1 MSWNSLAE
9 ASPPRPLRHIA
20 AFFLPLY
27 TFSFSIPFARPRST
41 PSVRRASDRRRPS
54 VNHVS
59 SHRAKSTA
67 ITAPTTAAAAVSLP
81 AQQRGHVN
89 LRRRQAF
96 NLHSSC
102 FLPSLPL
109 SLRPSGYFRYI
120 FGSAPRTTRGS
131 VQAQG
136 GRRVGRLLLLGFAHR
151 PSSIRPL
158 RL

>member
-67 ITAPTTAAAAVSLP
+67 ITAPTTAAAAAVSLP

-102 FLPSLPL
+102 FLPSLSPSPSVRPATSDIFL
-109 SLRPSGYFRYI
+109 AARRGRPGVQFRLRGVGGSGDSSSSASLIARLQ
-120 FGSAPRTTRGS
+120 SA
-131 VQAQG
+131 
-136 GRRVGRLLLLGFAHR
+136 L
-151 PSSIRPL
+151 
-158 RL
+158 